1 MKQRMGGRGKRT
13 NGGNRIQTLRELSFP
28 NLTDEKTET
37 ETDPTSKIIIETE
50 FKPRTSNSK
59 ITPFNQHLILSLGIL
74 ISGEVERA

>member
-13 NGGNRIQTLRELSFP
+13 NGENRIQTLRELSFP
-28 NLTDEKTET
+28 NLTDEKT

-74 ISGEVERA
+74 ISGEVECA